1 MGRLFYHKL
10 IIAYTKV
17 PGSLHSGNRFLLRT
31 AVVSTGLSVIID
43 REHIS
48 VSAENRGNHMTMEP
62 EIRKTSTAMAQGE
75 ARTAAAEAAAQARL
89 AWPDWIRGAAMIG
102 VISVHVSGV
111 SGFPDNPLL
120 LWLNSFVM
128 AVFFFV
134 SGSLMR
140 NSRECSAA
148 EYARRKAAAILWP
161 YLTFSACAVLFDI
174 AVLKLQGGNI
184 TRDLI
189 RLWLRCV
196 FTLVG
201 RGTLWFLPVFYFA
214 CVLAWI
220 VRNRRIPAVLLFLA
234 GLAVMA
240 FMNEIFGAT
249 VAVLTGGGDGIGSDI
264 YLVAIRS
271 LAAAAVILEGFW
283 TGPLLD
289 RLTLSKYGTPA
300 ALLSFARLWPLK
312 TGMCPQPDTHPDDY
326 ILKTAVFSDFF
337 EAARK
342 KVRVRSRLQSG
353 SAARVC
359 CTVPGGQVSDWNC
372 AAPDDL
378 SGLHHAKGNRRHH
391 QARGR
396 QGETEMHQLFRKCPA
411 PSGTDAVPGV

>member
-1 MGRLFYHKL
+1 MD
-10 IIAYTKV
+10 
-17 PGSLHSGNRFLLRT
+17 P
-31 AVVSTGLSVIID
+31 
-43 REHIS
+43 
-48 VSAENRGNHMTMEP
+48 AENRIHSGTTQGKAP
-62 EIRKTSTAMAQGE
+62 AAAAQGE
-75 ARTAAAEAAAQARL
+75 AQARL

-140 NSRECSAA
+140 RSRECPAA

-174 AVLKLQGGNI
+174 AVLKLQGGSI
-184 TRDLI
+184 TRDLV

-214 CVLAWI
+214 CVLAWA
-220 VRNRRIPAVLLFLA
+220 VRNRRIPSVLLFLA

-240 FMNEIFGAT
+240 FMNEIFSAT

-264 YLVAIRS
+264 YLVAVRS

-289 RLTLSKYGTPA
+289 RLILSKYGTPA
-300 ALLSFARLWPLK
+300 ALLSFAVSLVIPVFYRMDFRTARFGRYPVFLFVSAAAA
-312 TGMCPQPDTHPDDY
+312 Y
-326 ILKTAVFSDFF
+326 IFLRWCAEKL
-337 EAARK
+337 
-342 KVRVRSRLQSG
+342 SRLSVLTYFG
-353 SAARVC
+353 KNSLILMATHLEWYLVHLAWGGVISVVGTAADFG
-359 CTVPGGQVSDWNC
+359 PGYLARHL
-372 AAPDDL
+372 AAL
-378 SGLHHAKGNRRHH
+378 MLVLMTEYSLCGLI
-391 QARGR
+391 GR
-396 QGETEMHQLFRKCPA
+396 CFGFLLHFPSRKA
-411 PSGTDAVPGV
+411 PG

>member
-1 MGRLFYHKL
+1 
-10 IIAYTKV
+10 
-17 PGSLHSGNRFLLRT
+17 
-31 AVVSTGLSVIID
+31 
-43 REHIS
+43 
-48 VSAENRGNHMTMEP
+48 MTMEP

-300 ALLSFARLWPLK
+300 ALLSFAVSLVIPVFYRMDFRTARFGRYPVFLFVSAAAA
-312 TGMCPQPDTHPDDY
+312 Y
-326 ILKTAVFSDFF
+326 IFLRWCAEKL
-337 EAARK
+337 
-342 KVRVRSRLQSG
+342 SRLSVLTYFG
-353 SAARVC
+353 KNSLILMATHLEWYLVHLAWGGVLSVVGTAADFG
-359 CTVPGGQVSDWNC
+359 PGYLARHL
-372 AAPDDL
+372 AALMLVLMAEYSLCGIIDRCFGFL
-378 SGLHHAKGNRRHH
+378 LH
-391 QARGR
+391 
-396 QGETEMHQLFRKCPA
+396 FPSRKA
-411 PSGTDAVPGV
+411 PG